1 MNINRDNY
9 ESHFIDYLDGR
20 LTSKEAGELYA
31 FLLLNDDLREELEDL
46 EQIKLHPTNIK
57 YTHHLSLKKDELHA
71 CPDYYGI
78 ATAEQCLTPQDIKF
92 LKKHPDYQNTASIYR
107 KMKLN
112 PDPAIHFTHKK
123 QLYRPKGY
131 MTTLLRLS
139 AVAAILCLLLGI
151 RYYMTSNN
159 EMTEENHL
167 ATTLFF
173 PAIPPVIVHDLL
185 PVNPTATGESPK
197 KTEKT
202 VVKIILKEK
211 IRQADPGLMTIYSPP
226 ITPIALDQTS
236 SDYSLITPIKR
247 RVVIQAEIFL
257 AETAATWKPSERNI
271 LSDNIFNSMI
281 SAGKTLA
288 DKIKSKE

>member
-92 LKKHPDYQNTASIYR
+92 LKKHPDYQNAASIYR

-151 RYYMTSNN
+151 RYYMTSKN

>member
-236 SDYSLITPIKR
+236 SDYSLITPTKR

>member
-9 ESHFIDYLDGR
+9 ESHFIDYLDGC

-57 YTHHLSLKKDELHA
+57 YTHHLSLKKNELHA

-131 MTTLLRLS
+131 MTTLMHLS

-151 RYYMTSNN
+151 RYYMTSDN
-159 EMTEENHL
+159 EMTEENRL
-167 ATTLFF
+167 ATTLYY
-173 PAIPPVIVHDLL
+173 PAIPPVEVPDLL
-185 PVNPTATGESPK
+185 PVNPTETGESPK

-202 VVKIILKEK
+202 VIKIILKEK

-226 ITPIALDQTS
+226 IAPIALNQTS
-236 SDYSLITPIKR
+236 SDYSLITSTKR

>member
-185 PVNPTATGESPK
+185 PVNPTETGESPK
-197 KTEKT
+197 TPQKT
-202 VVKIILKEK
+202 VVKTNLKGK
-211 IRQADPGLMTIYSPP
+211 IRQADPGLMTIYSAP
-226 ITPIALDQTS
+226 IAPIALNQTS
-236 SDYSLITPIKR
+236 PDYSLITPTKR

>member
-20 LTSKEAGELYA
+20 LTSQEAGELYA

-46 EQIKLHPTNIK
+46 EQIKLHPANIK

-78 ATAEQCLTPQDIKF
+78 ATAEQCLTLQDIEF
-92 LKKHPDYQNTASIYR
+92 LKKHPDYQNAASIYR

-123 QLYRPKGY
+123 QLYRAKGY